1 MVVVPWKSMKPE
13 RVDACGSWDSCCD
26 DGCFVVA
33 GWLNFDGQSGKHPN
47 DVDYTDVVLLLEWY
61 IYIINTCCGHN
72 DNMII
77 PILFYFGFFGG
88 WDERVIC
95 NFNRLV
101 VHGEARKLLQGGCK
115 YLGISLQKMDTEAT
129 TLGCFVKN

>member
-1 MVVVPWKSMKPE
+1 MAKVVNTQMMLIIPMLCYYY
-13 RVDACGSWDSCCD
+13 DI
-26 DGCFVVA
+26 
-33 GWLNFDGQSGKHPN
+33 
-47 DVDYTDVVLLLEWY
+47 Y